1 MNKYQLEC
9 TFKTQAD
16 KNLTLRIK
24 DVKKDLDTTA
34 VTGVMDAMIT
44 EKIFGKND
52 LVVDKLSAKLIET
65 KVSSLI

>member
-1 MNKYQLEC
+1 MNRYQLEC
-9 TFKTQAD
+9 TFKTKAD

-34 VTGVMDAMIT
+34 VAGVMDAMIA
-44 EKIFGKND
+44 EKIFGKSD
-52 LVVDKLSAKLIET
+52 LVVDKISAKLIET

>member
-1 MNKYQLEC
+1 MNRYQLEC

-16 KNLTLRIK
+16 
-24 DVKKDLDTTA
+24 KKDLDTTA